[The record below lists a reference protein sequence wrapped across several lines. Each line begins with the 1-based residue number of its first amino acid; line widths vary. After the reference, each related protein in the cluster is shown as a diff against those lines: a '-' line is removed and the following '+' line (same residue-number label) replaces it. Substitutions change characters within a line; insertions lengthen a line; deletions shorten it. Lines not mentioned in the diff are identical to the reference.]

1 MENESKYKKILV
13 VGGSYQ
19 GKLEFV
25 FKKFGMKSEQVISS
39 EDFLI
44 ENLKG
49 IEKGNIIINQFHL
62 IMKDWIE
69 RGRKPER
76 LVEWI
81 LEKNNI
87 KVIISDEIGSGLV
100 PMNKKDR
107 YYREE
112 TGRALCKLAEQSE
125 EVYRVQCGIA
135 NRIKG

>member
-1 MENESKYKKILV
+1 MENEIKYKKILV

-25 FKKFGMKSEQVISS
+25 FKKFGVLPQQVISS
-39 EDFLI
+39 QDFSI
-44 ENLKG
+44 ENLKR
-49 IEKGNIIINQFHL
+49 IEKDNIIINQFHL

-69 RGRKPER
+69 QGRKPES

-81 LEKNNI
+81 LENNNI

-100 PMNKKDR
+100 PMKQEDR

-112 TGRALCKLAEQSE
+112 TGRALCKLAEKSG

-135 NRIKG
+135 SRIKG